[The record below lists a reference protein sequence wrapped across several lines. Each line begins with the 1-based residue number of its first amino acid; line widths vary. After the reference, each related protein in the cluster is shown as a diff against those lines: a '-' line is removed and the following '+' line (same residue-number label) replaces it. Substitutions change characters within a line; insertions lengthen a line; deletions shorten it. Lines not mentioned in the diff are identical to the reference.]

1 MPAASDISEGSSTAE
16 QKSPKLKLLLFSTL
30 FPNSIQPLQGS
41 FILERMRHL
50 IPFAS
55 MTAVAPIPY
64 FPRIKVSKR
73 WFKFSSVPRVERFG
87 GFETYH
93 PRYVVLPKLGMVTHG
108 ISMFFG
114 SLFEVWRQLRMT
126 DYDLIDAHY
135 VYPDGLAAVLLGALL
150 RKPVVVSARGSDIS
164 LFPQYRSI
172 RPLVKL
178 VLKRADA
185 VIAVAQSLKDVM
197 VDLGCPSEKIQVI
210 RNGVDPLK
218 FRPQRQ
224 VTAREKLGLPS
235 HRPIVLAVGHLS
247 ENKGFHL
254 LIDAIASL
262 RRQRP
267 DLMLVIVGDGV
278 YRSHLKTQI
287 RRLHLQSNVM
297 LAGERPNEELSVWYS
312 AADLFCLASEREGCP
327 NVLLEAIA
335 CGCPALT
342 TRAGGTSEI
351 ITSPMLGTLVERTP
365 EAFAFAIDEALGHP
379 WDRAAIA
386 AHGRS
391 HGWDK
396 VAASILDVFS
406 QVVARHKN

>member
-1 MPAASDISEGSSTAE
+1 
-16 QKSPKLKLLLFSTL
+16 
-30 FPNSIQPLQGS
+30 
-41 FILERMRHL
+41 
-50 IPFAS
+50 
-55 MTAVAPIPY
+55 
-64 FPRIKVSKR
+64 
-73 WFKFSSVPRVERFG
+73 
-87 GFETYH
+87 
-93 PRYVVLPKLGMVTHG
+93 
-108 ISMFFG
+108 
-114 SLFEVWRQLRMT
+114 
-126 DYDLIDAHY
+126 
-135 VYPDGLAAVLLGALL
+135 
-150 RKPVVVSARGSDIS
+150 
-164 LFPQYRSI
+164 
-172 RPLVKL
+172 
-178 VLKRADA
+178 
-185 VIAVAQSLKDVM
+185 
-197 VDLGCPSEKIQVI
+197 
-210 RNGVDPLK
+210 
-218 FRPQRQ
+218 
-224 VTAREKLGLPS
+224 
-235 HRPIVLAVGHLS
+235 VLAVGHLS

-254 LIDAIASL
+254 LINAIASL

-365 EAFAFAIDEALGHP
+365 EAFAAAIDEALGHP

-396 VAASILDVFS
+396 VAASILKTDTNV
-406 QVVARHKN
+406 NGL